1 MASVEQRAAKKI
13 RGASVK
19 YAERLWTLLTEFQI
33 ANGLARV
40 PLELLAER
48 PARYRQQVM
57 ARVEHW
63 SVKAA
68 AAESRLLTAMGE
80 KDCETEEADH

>member
-40 PLELLAER
+40 PLELLMTH
-48 PARYRQQVM
+48 PLRYRRQVM
-57 ARVEHW
+57 ARVEYW
-63 SVKAA
+63 SIKAVD
-68 AAESRLLTAMGE
+68 AENRLLTAMGE
-80 KDCETEEADH
+80 RDCETEEADH